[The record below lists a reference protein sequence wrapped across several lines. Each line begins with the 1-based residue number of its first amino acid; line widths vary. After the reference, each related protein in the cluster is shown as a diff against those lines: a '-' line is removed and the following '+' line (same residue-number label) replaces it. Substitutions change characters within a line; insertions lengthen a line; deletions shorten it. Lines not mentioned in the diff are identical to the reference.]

1 MAKGGLRVEIHH
13 RAIAFAPQKAPENVQ
28 GMGLVAKPGHT
39 QSKGSRNTLQELSKV
54 RNSSTHFGWVR
65 STLQRSFFAAFSPK
79 SSFSPIPQALRSL
92 LHQNNVQNPES
103 KLPCDD

>member
-39 QSKGSRNTLQELSKV
+39 QSKGSRNTLQELSKKQQHTLWLGQINITKV
-54 RNSSTHFGWVR
+54 FFCNFFPQVLIFPNSPGSA
-65 STLQRSFFAAFSPK
+65 LFAA
-79 SSFSPIPQALRSL
+79 
-92 LHQNNVQNPES
+92 PEQCAE
-103 KLPCDD
+103 P